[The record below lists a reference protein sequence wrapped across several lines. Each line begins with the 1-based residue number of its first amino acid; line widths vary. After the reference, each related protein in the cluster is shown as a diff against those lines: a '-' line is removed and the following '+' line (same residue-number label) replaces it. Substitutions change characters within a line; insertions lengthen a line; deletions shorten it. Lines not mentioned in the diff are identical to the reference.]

1 MYRSEQLLFFKGGVS
16 MKLKKTRFDILLN
29 VLCLLQLIGITL
41 FLLICWARI
50 PQQIPMHYDLGGNIT
65 RWGNK
70 AELIIIPVLAWIMYL
85 LMTVLEYF
93 PQAWNT
99 GVQVTEHNR
108 TRVYATL
115 LHMIS
120 SLKFLITCLYTYSI
134 LQTALMLEIP
144 SWFLFAVIALLC
156 GDIGYWM
163 HRLWKCK

>member
-1 MYRSEQLLFFKGGVS
+1 

-93 PQAWNT
+93 P
-99 GVQVTEHNR
+99 
-108 TRVYATL
+108 
-115 LHMIS
+115 
-120 SLKFLITCLYTYSI
+120 
-134 LQTALMLEIP
+134 
-144 SWFLFAVIALLC
+144 
-156 GDIGYWM
+156 
-163 HRLWKCK
+163 